1 MAAVVARP
9 VRRAGQQAGSVVAAT
24 LLTVLFLVVVP
35 PPASGQ
41 TTPDAA
47 GPVAAERV
55 TIAFERGTY
64 SVVSRTVLTKVLAP
78 SDALPEGPGPFTGCW
93 FELRGADGTIR
104 YRRVID
110 DPVLLVSETAADA
123 GDAGAAPGA
132 PRLVRAATVPDR
144 RIFSVLVPA
153 AQDGD
158 ELLLFGSPYAPDA
171 RGVMAAPALPT
182 ASLEVARLA
191 LPPAK

>member
-1 MAAVVARP
+1 MRVVWLAILGLSALP
-9 VRRAGQQAGSVVAAT
+9 AVAAAQ
-24 LLTVLFLVVVP
+24 P
-35 PPASGQ
+35 PG
-41 TTPDAA
+41 DG

-64 SVVSRTVLTKVLAP
+64 SVVSRTTLTKVLAP

-93 FELRGADGTIR
+93 FELRAADGTIR

-110 DPVLLVSETAADA
+110 DPVLLVSETAAAA

-132 PRLVRAATVPDR
+132 QRLVRAATVPDH

-153 AQDGD
+153 ARDGD
-158 ELLLFGSPYAPDA
+158 ELLLFGPPYAPDA

-191 LPPAK
+191 LPPAR